1 MTAPEPAAVR
11 VTALILGQDSFRDE
25 RGRAHVIGI
34 FDTVGAQQFPMAFQF
49 SIYCRLHGE
58 GTHQLVLRVLDPLGM
73 EIVRSEPITA
83 NLLPIQGHQFFMS
96 IGIQAE
102 TDGLFLVQAVVDGRV
117 EQEAPLLVETGQDEW
132 HQGND
137 GPMLAGPPALA

>member
-1 MTAPEPAAVR
+1 MTESTGVR
-11 VTALILGQDSFRDE
+11 VTALLLGQDSFRDE

-58 GTHQLVLRVLDPLGM
+58 GSHELILRVLDPNGM

-83 NLLPIQGHQFFMS
+83 NLLPH
-96 IGIQAE
+96 
-102 TDGLFLVQAVVDGRV
+102 
-117 EQEAPLLVETGQDEW
+117 P
-132 HQGND
+132 
-137 GPMLAGPPALA
+137 GPPILHEHRHTGGVRRVVPGAGCGGRE

>member
-1 MTAPEPAAVR
+1 MTESTSIR
-11 VTALILGQDSFRDE
+11 VTALLLGQDSFRDE

-58 GTHQLVLRVLDPLGM
+58 GIHELVLRVIDPNGM

-102 TDGLFLVQAVVDGRV
+102 SDGLFLVQAVVDGQV
-117 EQEAPLLVETGQDEW
+117 AQEAPLLVESGQEDW
-132 HQGND
+132 HQEH
-137 GPMLAGPPALA
+137 GPSTFGTPPN

>member
-1 MTAPEPAAVR
+1 MTEPTNAR
-11 VTALILGQDSFRDE
+11 VTALLLGQDSFRDE

-58 GTHQLVLRVLDPLGM
+58 GSHELILRVLDPNGM
-73 EIVRSEPITA
+73 EIVRSEPIMA

-102 TDGLFLVQAVVDGRV
+102 SEGLFLVQAVVDGSIA
-117 EQEAPLLVETGQDEW
+117 QEAPLLVESGENEW
-132 HQGND
+132 HHDPDPLHLG
-137 GPMLAGPPALA
+137 GPPPSN

>member
-1 MTAPEPAAVR
+1 MTESSGVR
-11 VTALILGQDSFRDE
+11 VTSLLLGQDSFRDE

-58 GTHQLVLRVLDPLGM
+58 GSHELILRVLDPNGM
-73 EIVRSEPITA
+73 EIVRSEPIMA

-102 TDGLFLVQAVVDGRV
+102 SDGLFLVQAVVDGQV
-117 EQEAPLLVETGQDEW
+117 AQEAPLLVEPGSEEW
-132 HQGND
+132 HHGEDPLQLGR
-137 GPMLAGPPALA
+137 PPSP